1 MNPIGS
7 IKNAALGT
15 LKHPLGTT
23 QKVVGQAVG
32 VARGTAGTVAHRV
45 TGLVPDPVAHRVT
58 GLVPGRTSQ
67 PAGSTTTSEPVPAPE
82 GTRKVHGDPM
92 APMAPKAPARKK
104 PAAKKPAK
112 AAATKPTK
120 KTAPSAASAPPKKAP
135 PSAAEVAAGEDSE
148 VTTPVGTTGADV
160 GTNPD
165 TTETDLQQPGT
176 EPLMDPGTVK
186 AVASEAETLQKGA
199 DTDKG

>member
-32 VARGTAGTVAHRV
+32 VARDTAGTVAHRV
-45 TGLVPDPVAHRVT
+45 TGLVP
-58 GLVPGRTSQ
+58 GRKSR
-67 PAGSTTTSEPVPAPE
+67 PAGPTTTSEPVPAPE
-82 GTRKVHGDPM
+82 TRKVHGD
-92 APMAPKAPARKK
+92 PMAPKAPARKK

-112 AAATKPTK
+112 AAAKKPTK
-120 KTAPSAASAPPKKAP
+120 KTAAPSAASAPPKKAP

-160 GTNPD
+160 ATNPD
-165 TTETDLQQPGT
+165 TTESDLQQPGT